1 MARIRTIKPDFF
13 TSLTIADL
21 TPEQRLTFI
30 GLWTHVDDE
39 GRCVDDPRL
48 IKAAIWPLDDRNS
61 VDVEIDLKALSESSL
76 ILRYTL
82 NRKRYLA
89 ITNWFEHQRIN
100 RPTASKLPA
109 PEDGEPSPPTPSPA
123 RDAGDSRSAHGGG
136 SEGSNGSQSK
146 AREDSNPGDSKP
158 FGTVTPGVAE
168 GNRFE
173 GPAAN
178 VEGALTWNNAD
189 ETGHS
194 LNTHAQLTEG
204 SRQERKGKEGNRE
217 GKGNS
222 LPAEAAPENNPESG
236 AELSDTA
243 EPVGATVTQI
253 RPDVEQACTL
263 LADLMEANG
272 CRRPEITK
280 EWRDAARLLMDKD
293 GVTLQNVLG
302 AIRWS
307 QADQFWRSN
316 ILSMP
321 KLRKQY
327 DALRLRAQ
335 NSSLRPTGT
344 NGYTGPWTGPEDH
357 SAYFEDM

>member
-48 IKAAIWPLDDRNS
+48 IKAAVWPLDDRNS
-61 VDVEIDLKALSESSL
+61 GDIEIDLKALSESSL

-109 PEDGEPSPPTPSPA
+109 PEDGDPTPPSPTPS
-123 RDAGDSRSAHGGG
+123 RDSRDSRSSHGGS
-136 SEGSNGSQSK
+136 SEGSNGSHPA
-146 AREDSNPGDSKP
+146 AREGSDPSDSGPSEAAAEYDAGNASYGAAPDSDEGGLNWDDVQE
-158 FGTVTPGVAE
+158 GT
-168 GNRFE
+168 
-173 GPAAN
+173 
-178 VEGALTWNNAD
+178 
-189 ETGHS
+189 HS
-194 LNTHAQLTEG
+194 LSAHAQLTEG

-217 GKGNS
+217 GKGNTF
-222 LPAEAAPENNPESG
+222 PAEAASEGDSENGADASG
-236 AELSDTA
+236 TA
-243 EPVGATVTQI
+243 EPAGATVTRI
-253 RPDVEQACTL
+253 RPDVEQACSL
-263 LADLMEANG
+263 LAELMEANG

-280 EWRDAARLLMDKD
+280 DWRDAARLLMDKD
-293 GVTLQNVLG
+293 GVALADVLG

-335 NSSLRPTGT
+335 RDRGQSGPQTAPRNSTEEEIANDSKFG
-344 NGYTGPWTGPEDH
+344 
-357 SAYFEDM
+357 

>member
-48 IKAAIWPLDDRNS
+48 IKAAVWPLDDRNS
-61 VDVEIDLKALSESSL
+61 VDIEIDLKALSESSL

-109 PEDGEPSPPTPSPA
+109 PEDGDPTPPSPTPS
-123 RDAGDSRSAHGGG
+123 RGSRDSRSSHGGS
-136 SEGSNGSQSK
+136 SEGSNGSHPA
-146 AREDSNPGDSKP
+146 AREGSDPSDSGPSEAAAEHDAGNTSPG
-158 FGTVTPGVAE
+158 GAPGSDE
-168 GNRFE
+168 G
-173 GPAAN
+173 G
-178 VEGALTWNNAD
+178 LTWDDVD
-189 ETGHS
+189 EATPS
-194 LNTHAQLTEG
+194 LSTHAQLTED
-204 SRQERKGKEGNRE
+204 SRQERKGKERNRE
-217 GKGNS
+217 GKGNTF
-222 LPAEAAPENNPESG
+222 PAEVAPASDSENEAEASG
-236 AELSDTA
+236 TA
-243 EPVGATVTQI
+243 EPAGATITRI
-253 RPDVEQACTL
+253 RPDVEQACSL
-263 LADLMEANG
+263 LAELMAANG

-293 GVTLQNVLG
+293 GVALADVLG

-327 DALRLRAQ
+327 DALRLQAQRGRAQ
-335 NSSLRPTGT
+335 SGPQTAPRNSTEEEIANDSKFG
-344 NGYTGPWTGPEDH
+344 
-357 SAYFEDM
+357 

>member
-30 GLWTHVDDE
+30 GLWTHCDDE

-48 IKAAIWPLDDRNS
+48 IKAAVWPLDDRNS

-76 ILRYTL
+76 ILRYTV

-109 PEDGEPSPPTPSPA
+109 FEDGDPTPPSPPPIRDSP
-123 RDAGDSRSAHGGG
+123 DSRSAHGGH
-136 SEGSNGSQSK
+136 SEDSNASHPAAREGSNPS
-146 AREDSNPGDSKP
+146 DSGPSEAAAEYDAGNASSDATSDSDK
-158 FGTVTPGVAE
+158 GG
-168 GNRFE
+168 
-173 GPAAN
+173 
-178 VEGALTWNNAD
+178 LTWDDVDDDTPSVSA
-189 ETGHS
+189 
-194 LNTHAQLTEG
+194 HAQLTEG

-217 GKGNS
+217 GKGNTF
-222 LPAEAAPENNPESG
+222 PAEAAPEGDPENG
-236 AELSDTA
+236 AEASGTA
-243 EPVGATVTQI
+243 EPAGATVTRI
-253 RPDVEQACTL
+253 RPDVEQACSL
-263 LADLMEANG
+263 LAELMEANG

-280 EWRDAARLLMDKD
+280 DWRDAARLLMDKD
-293 GVTLQNVLG
+293 GVALHDVLG

-307 QADQFWRSN
+307 QNHDFWKSN
-316 ILSMP
+316 IHSMS

-327 DALRLRAQ
+327 DALRLQAQ
-335 NSSLRPTGT
+335 RGRVQSGPPTSPRDLTDEEIENASHFG
-344 NGYTGPWTGPEDH
+344 
-357 SAYFEDM
+357 